1 MEKGLSGFDGER
13 SMSSCRRVLFAAVTL
28 SLLVFAVYSNSLH
41 GSFHLDDF
49 HSIAENPNIHLK
61 DLTWQNI
68 QKTLRSDLNYPEK
81 LYRPVSGF
89 SFGLNYYFGGL
100 EVKGY
105 HLLNMAIH
113 YLSALF
119 LFLFLHQTLQLPSLK
134 EKYGRRAYSIALLGS
149 AFWAVHPIQTEAV
162 TYVVQ
167 RMSSLAGMF
176 YILAMYFYI
185 RARKES
191 RETWKRVFWISC
203 LISSVLAFGSKEN
216 AALIPLALIL
226 CEILLVQKDRL
237 RWLKKNGPWLAG
249 ALAFALVLGFVYLHY
264 RRGGGIQAFLG
275 DYKDRPFT
283 LKERLL
289 TQPRVILLYLSLL
302 VYPSPSRLSVAHS
315 IEISKSL
322 LTPPSTLAAL
332 LLLTGFLLFLVFV
345 SGKYPLLSFSYLFFF
360 ANHLLESSVFPLEM
374 IFEHRNYIPS
384 MMFFLPPAMGF
395 FKALES
401 PKVRAGM
408 KFALFSFSTLLL
420 VGFGLWTFER
430 NFAWTSEGTLW
441 RDAMEKAPD
450 QFRPHHNLGL
460 YYQQQGYLDRAIA
473 EFKKALE
480 SPGFSRKNEAF
491 ITYYQLGKAYQEL
504 GRMDQARHFY
514 EGALRIK
521 PDLAQALAAL
531 AVLQS
536 LEGREDLAEEYLH
549 KALTCSPDDPYVNF
563 SAGVACLKKSDRL
576 DEAIRYLTV
585 ATTGASG
592 VAGARALLYLGI
604 AYEQKGQLGQAA
616 MYFRKSVEANPSDV
630 TPRLHLMETYQ
641 MSGQKGMARREA
653 EWILSKCMQQNPLF
667 NQTMELIS
675 RRGRSWDVHLSG
687 KILFPIFQSVMAEKG
702 AQLDQW
708 RTCLRKAQD
717 LDESLH

>member
-1 MEKGLSGFDGER
+1 MEKGLQGFDDER
-13 SMSSCRRVLFAAVTL
+13 SMSPCRRVLFAAVTL
-28 SLLVFAVYSNSLH
+28 ALLVFSVYSNSLH
-41 GSFHLDDF
+41 SSFHLDDF
-49 HSIAENPNIHLK
+49 HSIRDNPNIHLK

-89 SFGLNYYFGGL
+89 SLGLNYYFGGL

-119 LFLFLHQTLQLPSLK
+119 LFLFLHQTLQLPSLE

-149 AFWAVHPIQTEAV
+149 ALWAVNPIQTEAV

-191 RETWKRVFWISC
+191 RGTWKRVFGISC
-203 LISSVLAFGSKEN
+203 LIASVLAFGSKEN

-226 CEILLVQKDRL
+226 CEIILVQKDRL

-249 ALAFALVLGFVYLHY
+249 ALVFALVLGLMYLHY
-264 RRGGGIQAFLG
+264 RRSGGIQAFLG
-275 DYKDRPFT
+275 DYQDRPFT

-302 VYPSPSRLSVAHS
+302 IYPSPSRLSVAHS
-315 IEISKSL
+315 MEISKSL

-360 ANHLLESSVFPLEM
+360 VNHLLESSVFPLEM

-384 MMFFLPPAMGF
+384 MMFFLPPAIGLF
-395 FKALES
+395 RALES
-401 PKVRAGM
+401 RKVGAGM
-408 KFALFSFSTLLL
+408 KFILFSSITLLL
-420 VGFGLWTFER
+420 VGFGMWTFER

-460 YYQQQGYLDRAIA
+460 YYQEQGYLNRAIA

-480 SPGFSRKNEAF
+480 SPGFSRKDEAF

-504 GRMDQARHFY
+504 GRMDQAEHSY

-521 PDLAQALAAL
+521 PDLAVALGNL

-536 LEGREDLAEEYLH
+536 LEGHEGLAEEYLQ
-549 KALTCSPDDPYVNF
+549 KALSCAPDDPYVNF
-563 SAGVACLKKSDRL
+563 NAGLACLKKSHRL
-576 DEAIRYLTV
+576 DEAIRRLNV
-585 ATTGASG
+585 ATGAPG

-604 AYEQKGQLGQAA
+604 AYKQKGQLGRATI
-616 MYFRKSVEANPSDV
+616 YFRKAAEANPSDV
-630 TPRLHLMETYQ
+630 TPRLHLMEIYH
-641 MSGQKGMARREA
+641 MSGHEGMARSEA
-653 EWILSKCMQQNPLF
+653 DWILSKCMQHKPLF
-667 NQTMELIS
+667 TQTLELIS
-675 RRGRSWDVHLSG
+675 RRGRSWDVHLSE
-687 KILFPIFQSVMAEKG
+687 KILFPIFQSVLAEKG

-708 RTCLRKAQD
+708 RICLRKAQD